1 MQAGGLSA
9 GMRRGSR
16 YASTSSKWV
25 GIKSLMILIVYGTR
39 PEYIKVKSLIQKM
52 REESI
57 PFRTLFTGQ
66 HKDLVDV
73 DSDFSSEIKDL
84 GSNRLDSIIQSLLN
98 LPDYIFNGI
107 NYVLVQGDTTSALA
121 LALTSLNRKIKVIHL
136 EAGLRTY
143 DFENPFPEESNRQLI
158 SRISSVHL
166 CPTSQNK
173 ENLIRENVN
182 GQIWVVGNTGL
193 DGIHSYKEKCSYG
206 KKILITLHRRENHR
220 EISNWFMSIEK
231 LALNYPG
238 YEFILPIHPNPEVQ
252 KHRGIIK
259 KVQLVNPLPREELLE
274 ILVKCSIVITDSG
287 GLQEE
292 CSFFNKK
299 CLVCRRITERPESLG
314 KTSFLIEN
322 PNDLF
327 ESFAQHI
334 QEVEVD
340 EVCPYGDGMASEK
353 IVKIFQSF

>member
-1 MQAGGLSA
+1 
-9 GMRRGSR
+9 
-16 YASTSSKWV
+16 
-25 GIKSLMILIVYGTR
+25 MILIVYGTR
-39 PEYIKVKSLIQKM
+39 PEYIKVKSLIRKM
-52 REESI
+52 RVESI

-73 DSDFSSEIKDL
+73 HSDFSCEIKDL

-98 LPDYIFNGI
+98 LPDVIFDGI

-143 DFENPFPEESNRQLI
+143 DHENPFPEESNRQLI
-158 SRISSVHL
+158 SRISSIHL
-166 CPTSQNK
+166 CPTNQNK
-173 ENLIRENVN
+173 ENLIKEKTS

-193 DGIHSYKEKCSYG
+193 DGINSFKEKCSYD
-206 KKILITLHRRENHR
+206 KKILITLHRRENHKD
-220 EISNWFMSIEK
+220 ISNWFESFEK
-231 LALNYPG
+231 LAHDYPV
-238 YEFILPIHPNPEVQ
+238 YEFILPIHPNPEVK
-252 KHRGIIK
+252 KHRDILK

-299 CLVCRRITERPESLG
+299 CLVCRKITERPESLE
-314 KTSFLIEN
+314 KTSFLVEN
-322 PNDLF
+322 TRDLF
-327 ESFAQHI
+327 ESFNRHI

-340 EVCPYGDGMASEK
+340 EACPYGDGMASEK
-353 IVKIFQSF
+353 IVEILKSL

>member
-1 MQAGGLSA
+1 
-9 GMRRGSR
+9 
-16 YASTSSKWV
+16 
-25 GIKSLMILIVYGTR
+25 MILIVYGTR
-39 PEYIKVKSLIQKM
+39 PEYIKVKSLIQQM
-52 REESI
+52 RGESI

-73 DSDFSSEIKDL
+73 HSDFSCEIKDL

-98 LPDYIFNGI
+98 LPDAIFDGI

-158 SRISSVHL
+158 SRISSIHL
-166 CPTSQNK
+166 CPTNQNK
-173 ENLIRENVN
+173 RNLIKENTD

-193 DGIHSYKEKCSYG
+193 DGIHSFKEKCSYD

-220 EISNWFMSIEK
+220 EISNWFESIEK
-231 LALNYPG
+231 LAHDYPG

-252 KHRGIIK
+252 KHRDILK

-299 CLVCRRITERPESLG
+299 CLVCRKVTERPESLG
-314 KTSFLIEN
+314 KTSFLVEN
-322 PNDLF
+322 PDDLF
-327 ESFAQHI
+327 ESFNRHI

-340 EVCPYGDGMASEK
+340 EVCPYGDGMASDK
-353 IVKIFQSF
+353 IVEILKSL